1 MLKGKTKYGKT
12 ALLRP
17 MKISES
23 EVYRR
28 WFNDPEVTQS
38 LVTHVTQ
45 VPPALITKEEEK
57 KTVRQFITSPTD
69 KTFVIEA
76 EGKPIGACGLHKIDR
91 IHRTARVAITIGE
104 KDYWNQGYGT
114 AVTRMLIN
122 YGFDELGLECIS
134 SSALEFNKPSIKML
148 RKLGFREESRSH
160 KAVTR
165 KRVTD
170 EKEQHWDVLHFVLLR
185 DEWAK
190 NR

>member
-23 EVYRR
+23 EVYRP
-28 WFNDPEVTQS
+28 WFNDPEVTHQS
-38 LVTHVTQ
+38 LVTQ
-45 VPPALITKEEEK
+45 VPSPPITEEEEK
-57 KTVRQFITSPTD
+57 KTVRQLITSPTD
-69 KTFVIEA
+69 KTFVIETA
-76 EGKPIGACGLHKIDR
+76 GKPIGTCGLHKIDR

-122 YGFDELGLECIS
+122 YGFDELGLERIS

-148 RKLGFREESRSH
+148 QRLGFREESRSQ